1 MAQRNLIRAVR
12 PVPAEPAAL
21 FEFLSD
27 LENHWRIA
35 GAFVQVVAL
44 DGPAGRRHGGLVR
57 MRGPLG
63 IRRMARTRVLSA
75 SPPREMLGRAELSGG
90 TTATV
95 RWSLWPAT
103 DGTRVELAALVDAAS
118 PLDRLLLAAGGRAWL
133 RRRFAGALDQLAS
146 VQPTA
151 VSDTEHLERR
161 ASCRVSSRS

>member
-1 MAQRNLIRAVR
+1 MAKRNLIRAVR
-12 PVPAEPAAL
+12 PVATAPAAL

-44 DGPAGRRHGGLVR
+44 DGPPGGRHGGLVR
-57 MRGPLG
+57 MLGPLG

-95 RWSLWPAT
+95 RWTLWPAPE
-103 DGTRVELAALVDAAS
+103 GTRVELAALVEATS

-133 RRRFAGALDQLAS
+133 RSRFEGALDQLAS
-146 VQPTA
+146 AQAAA
-151 VSDTEHLERR
+151 VSDTHRERR
-161 ASCRVSSRS
+161 ASCRVSSRL

>member
-1 MAQRNLIRAVR
+1 MAQRNLIRAIR
-12 PVPAEPAAL
+12 PVPAAPDAL

-44 DGPAGRRHGGLVR
+44 EGPPGRRHGGLVR

-63 IRRMARTRVLSA
+63 IHRLARTRVLSA
-75 SPPREMLGRAELSGG
+75 SSPREMLGRAELSGG

-103 DGTRVELAALVDAAS
+103 EGTRVELAALVETTG

-146 VQPTA
+146 LQAPA
-151 VSDTEHLERR
+151 VSDTDHRERR